1 MAAELEVSKTQSQ
14 FRRIMKQLLRNRRA
28 VVGGIV
34 LLIIVFMAILA
45 PYVTTH
51 DPVKQ
56 NIRKDRKSVV

>member
-45 PYVTTH
+45 PM
-51 DPVKQ
+51 
-56 NIRKDRKSVV
+56 